1 MASSNTWHHPTH
13 GIIQHMASSNVSSK
27 AQARH
32 VHRTAYRAY
41 IAMLYRLTLVS
52 SEQVELEARC
62 VARRRPDTRYMITC
76 TSGVRLELGST
87 SLSLFRGN
95 LGFFGGNSQSPGRPL
110 ASVACSC
117 PWPGSVRPCS
127 AAPLGATRSVESPP
141 RTLHAAEVLCHQ
153 RNDTTGMR
161 GQE

>member
-1 MASSNTWHHPTH
+1 MRFSMSHSTALRAKRWFTSDQAFSSYCALVRMLVDTPRYHPTHGIIQHTASSNTWHHPTH

-62 VARRRPDTRYMITC
+62 VARRRPDTVHDTC

-95 LGFFGGNSQSPGRPL
+95 LGFFGGNSPQPRGRPL
-110 ASVACSC
+110 Y
-117 PWPGSVRPCS
+117 R
-127 AAPLGATRSVESPP
+127 
-141 RTLHAAEVLCHQ
+141 
-153 RNDTTGMR
+153 
-161 GQE
+161 